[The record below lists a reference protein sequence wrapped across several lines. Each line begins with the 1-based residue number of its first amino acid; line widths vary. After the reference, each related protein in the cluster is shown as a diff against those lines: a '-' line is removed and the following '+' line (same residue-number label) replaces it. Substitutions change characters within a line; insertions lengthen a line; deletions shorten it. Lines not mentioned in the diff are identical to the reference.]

1 MVRDKFEFEVMQ
13 IMIAKVNLKE
23 QAHSSNNLFEYK
35 GVDSFNNHMMN
46 VLQVEN
52 RTWEFNLNLINAKI

>member
-35 GVDSFNNHMMN
+35 GVGSFNNHMIN